1 MADKQTTSGWGGWGT
16 PPYVYDLDSDW
27 PRLPNGW
34 VLEDVGGVAV
44 DEADKVYVFHRGDHP
59 MIVFDREGQV
69 LDSWGDGVFNRP
81 HGVDVGPDGSVYC
94 TDDGDHTV
102 RKCAPDGTVLMTIG
116 IPGAPAPAMSGAPFN
131 RCTHTALSPDG
142 EIYVSDGYANARV
155 HKFTAQGEL
164 MFRWGSP
171 GSGPSQFDLPHNICT
186 DDQGRVIVADR
197 ENDRIQVFDASG
209 VLLDTWIGLRRP
221 CALCRAQ
228 KGQAGVVVG
237 ELGRGPGGA
246 PPSAV
251 IGAHSFYV
259 EAGRGGRSSS
269 GRALRSQGVAPIART
284 DVMFVGEN
292 RADPAPVA
300 DPAPALE
307 SSPSGDPAGD
317 PSRRLFV
324 SHDGRISADHP

>member
-44 DEADKVYVFHRGDHP
+44 DAADKVYVFHRGDHP

-164 MFRWGSP
+164 MFSWGSP

-246 PPSAV
+246 PPRVTLMGAQGQALARIGDLPGPTPFSAPHGIAV
-251 IGAHSFYV
+251 DCRGDLYVGEVAH
-259 EAGRGGRSSS
+259 
-269 GRALRSQGVAPIART
+269 RAWSLSHPGVAP
-284 DVMFVGEN
+284 
-292 RADPAPVA
+292 
-300 DPAPALE
+300 
-307 SSPSGDPAGD
+307 PAGLRTL
-317 PSRRLFV
+317 SKFIRRPN
-324 SHDGRISADHP
+324 A